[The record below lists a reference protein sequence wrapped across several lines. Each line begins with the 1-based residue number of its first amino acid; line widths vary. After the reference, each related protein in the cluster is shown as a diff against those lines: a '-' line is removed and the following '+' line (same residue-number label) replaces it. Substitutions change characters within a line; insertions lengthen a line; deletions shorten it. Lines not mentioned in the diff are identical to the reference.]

1 VSEREQHVLRKP
13 GAHAVRTL
21 AEYRREGGYK
31 ALELALQTL
40 SPAEVIERIGQ
51 SGLHGR
57 GGAGVPVVEKW
68 SLVRGEDNYPKY
80 VICNAYDADPASRIS
95 RTLLEQ
101 YPHQVIEGIALAA
114 FAVGAE
120 EAYLFTRSGYTAG
133 IEAAR
138 EALKEALSANLIGR
152 NALGSRFSCT
162 ITLVAVDVGFMGG
175 EETTLMEIIKGRRA
189 MPQQRPPYPA
199 IVGLWEKPTAIN
211 SIETLANV
219 PMIVAHGGAKFQ
231 QGGIADSS
239 PGTKLLTVYGPEPGA
254 EPRLI
259 EVELG
264 TTLRLALRHAGM
276 TLNERDVRGV
286 AVGGPEGGVLPPSR
300 FDTPIDYEALEEA
313 GTILGSGTIEVLPA
327 KTCMVAWANQR
338 MEYLAGQSC
347 GKCVP
352 CRMGVK
358 RIAGTLETI
367 ISDLATPDD
376 LKLLEEFAEYVPNG
390 SLCGFGVHAPHPV
403 VTAMRYFPD
412 DFRLHIEEQRCPTST
427 CVPLRVHRF
436 VKKHVL

>member
-1 VSEREQHVLRKP
+1 VSEQEYRVLRKP
-13 GAHAVRTL
+13 GTHPVRTL
-21 AEYRREGGYK
+21 AGYRREGGYK

-40 SPAEVIERIGQ
+40 TPAQVIGRVGE

-68 SLVRGEDNYPKY
+68 SLVRGEENRPRY
-80 VICNAYDADPASRIS
+80 VICNAYDADQASRIS

-114 FAVGAE
+114 YAVGAE
-120 EAYLFTRSGYTAG
+120 EAYLFTRSLYTEG
-133 IEAAR
+133 IAAAR
-138 EALKEALSANLIGR
+138 EALNEALAANLIGR
-152 NALGSRFSCT
+152 NVLGSRFSCT

-199 IVGLWEKPTAIN
+199 IVGLWDKPTAIN
-211 SIETLANV
+211 SIETLVNV
-219 PMIVAHGGAKFQ
+219 PLIVAHGGARFQ
-231 QGGIADSS
+231 QGAKDRS
-239 PGTKLLTVYGPEPGA
+239 PGTKLLTIYGPEPGA

-264 TTLRLALRHAGM
+264 TTVRQALRHAGI
-276 TLNERDVRGV
+276 TLNERDARGV
-286 AVGGPEGGVLPPSR
+286 VVGGPEGGVLPPAY
-300 FDTPIDYEALEEA
+300 FDTPIDYDALEQV
-313 GTILGSGTIEVLPA
+313 GTIMGSGTVEVLPA
-327 KTCMVAWANQR
+327 NTCMVAWANQR
-338 MEYLAGQSC
+338 MEYLSRESC

-352 CRMGVK
+352 CRLGVK
-358 RIAGTLETI
+358 RMAGTLETL
-367 ISDLATPDD
+367 ISDLGAPED
-376 LKLLEEFAEYVPNG
+376 LKLLEELAEYVPNG
-390 SLCGFGVHAPHPV
+390 SLCGFGVHAPHPL
-403 VTAMRYFPD
+403 VTAMRYFAD
-412 DFRLHIEEQRCPTST
+412 DFRLHIEEQRCPTGT

>member
-1 VSEREQHVLRKP
+1 VSEREHHVLRRP
-13 GAHAVRTL
+13 GAHPVRTL
-21 AEYRREGGYK
+21 AEYRRDGGYK
-31 ALELALQTL
+31 ALELALETL
-40 SPAEVIERIGQ
+40 TPEQVIQRVQE

-68 SLVRGEDNYPKY
+68 SLVRGEDNFPKY
-80 VICNAYDADPASRIS
+80 VICNAYDADLGSRIS
-95 RTLLEQ
+95 RTLLEH

-114 FAVGAE
+114 YAVGAE
-120 EAYLFTRSGYTAG
+120 EAYLFTRSLYTAG
-133 IEAAR
+133 IAAAR
-138 EALKEALSANLIGR
+138 EALGEALAANLIGR
-152 NALGSRFSCT
+152 SVLGSRFNCT

-199 IVGLWEKPTAIN
+199 IVGLWDKPTAIN
-211 SIETLANV
+211 SVETLANV
-219 PMIVAHGGAKFQ
+219 PMIVAHGGAKFH
-231 QGGIADSS
+231 QGVTDRS
-239 PGTKLLTVYGPEPGA
+239 PGTKLLTIYGPEPGT

-264 TTLRLALRHAGM
+264 TTVRQAVRHAGM
-276 TLNERDVRGV
+276 TLNEREVRGV
-286 AVGGPEGGVLPPSR
+286 VVGGPEGGVLPPSL
-300 FDTPIDYEALEEA
+300 FDTPIDYDALEQA
-313 GTILGSGTIEVLPA
+313 GTILGSGTVEVLPA
-327 KTCMVAWANQR
+327 KTCMVAWANGR
-338 MEYLAGQSC
+338 MEYLSHQSC

-352 CRMGVK
+352 CRLGVK

-367 ISDLATPDD
+367 ISDLGALED

-390 SLCGFGVHAPHPV
+390 SLCGFGVHAPHALV
-403 VTAMRYFPD
+403 SAMRYFPD
-412 DFRLHIEEQRCPTST
+412 DFRLHVEEQRCPTGT

>member
-1 VSEREQHVLRKP
+1 MSEREHHVLRRP

-21 AEYRREGGYK
+21 AEYRREGGYQ
-31 ALELALQTL
+31 ALELAVQTL
-40 SPAEVIERIGQ
+40 TPEQVIQRVGE

-80 VICNAYDADPASRIS
+80 VICNAYDADLSSRIS

-114 FAVGAE
+114 YAVGAE
-120 EAYLFTRSGYTAG
+120 EAYLFTRSLYTEG
-133 IEAAR
+133 IAAAR
-138 EALKEALSANLIGR
+138 EALNEALAANLIGR
-152 NALGSRFSCT
+152 NVLGSRFSCT
-162 ITLVAVDVGFMGG
+162 MTLVAVDVGFMGG

-199 IVGLWEKPTAIN
+199 IVGLWDKPTAIN
-211 SIETLANV
+211 SAETLANV
-219 PMIVAHGGAKFQ
+219 PMIVAHGGAKFH
-231 QGGIADSS
+231 QGVSDRS

-264 TTLRLALRHAGM
+264 TTVRQALRHAGM

-286 AVGGPEGGVLPPSR
+286 VVGGPEGGVLPPSL
-300 FDTPIDYEALEEA
+300 FDTPIDYEALEQA

-338 MEYLAGQSC
+338 MEYLSRESC

-352 CRMGVK
+352 CRLGVK

-367 ISDLATPDD
+367 ISDLGTPED
-376 LKLLEEFAEYVPNG
+376 LKLLEEFAEYVPSG
-390 SLCGFGVHAPHPV
+390 SLCGFGVHAPHALV
-403 VTAMRYFPD
+403 SAMRYFAD
-412 DFRLHIEEQRCPTST
+412 DFRLHIEEQRCPTGT